1 MAIEDDEK
9 SKAATE
15 DNETTTREDLPVW
28 SVSAVISGI
37 WKMKVVRLSSDR
49 LVIVLTLF

>member
-1 MAIEDDEK
+1 VVDETQVAIEDDEK

-28 SVSAVISGI
+28 SVSAVFRGFG
-37 WKMKVVRLSSDR
+37 R
-49 LVIVLTLF
+49 